1 MFLLPIIFLF
11 LLWLPLLF
19 SVLFFHLLEFGFK
32 NLGISSDL
40 TFILLLLIILG
51 SFINIPVSKRR
62 YFYIKERKLFGLIT
76 RERIMTEGIF
86 INLGGGLIP
95 LLISFYLLIK
105 LPFEALS
112 SVFLIT
118 GLMIMLCYFLAK
130 PIPGVGIAVPGFLPP
145 LFSAGLSLI
154 FVYHFA
160 APCAFISGVLGT
172 LIGAD
177 LLHLP
182 DIKKYGGALSIGG
195 AGVFDGIFLTAI
207 ISASLAS
214 L

>member
-1 MFLLPIIFLF
+1 
-11 LLWLPLLF
+11 
-19 SVLFFHLLEFGFK
+19 
-32 NLGISSDL
+32 
-40 TFILLLLIILG
+40 
-51 SFINIPVSKRR
+51 
-62 YFYIKERKLFGLIT
+62 
-76 RERIMTEGIF
+76 
-86 INLGGGLIP
+86 LIP

-118 GLMIMLCYFLAK
+118 GLMIMLCYFLAR
-130 PIPGVGIAVPGFLPP
+130 PVPGVGIAIPGFLPP

-154 FVYHFA
+154 FAYHFA

-177 LLHLP
+177 LFHLP
-182 DIKKYGGALSIGG
+182 DIKKYRGALSIGG

-207 ISASLAS
+207 ISASLAA